1 MSIEATLLEDMKA
14 AMKRGD
20 SLRVET
26 IRLLRAQIK
35 NASLGKEEPLPE
47 ADVLAILSKEAKK
60 RKEAIVL
67 YQQGGRDDLVQSET
81 NELEIIHSYLPEA
94 MNENEIDTLIRQCI
108 SQAYAEGMKDI
119 GKVMSMIMPQIKGR
133 ADGKMVQERVRTLL
147 S

>member
-81 NELEIIHSYLPEA
+81 RELEIIHSYLPEA

-108 SQAYAEGMKDI
+108 SQAHAEGMKDI